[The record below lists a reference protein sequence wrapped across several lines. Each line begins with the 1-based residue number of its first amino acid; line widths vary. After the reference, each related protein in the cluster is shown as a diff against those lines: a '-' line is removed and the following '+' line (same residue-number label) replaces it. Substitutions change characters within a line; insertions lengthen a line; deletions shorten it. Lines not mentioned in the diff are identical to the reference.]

1 MKTAWLPS
9 RLCLELLVFTPE
21 LRKAISQ
28 QIELDRVVHVDADQF
43 ARVVPKLLRQ
53 ALSVRNGLVE
63 VYRCHMETVPLPDGK
78 NLVKFPAAQAT
89 RNNRCDKPGEF
100 FYVDVSAQ
108 CSVRKFVQNHGV
120 RIEGTSDLHRVNRCL
135 ELTGSVKAKVI
146 CRRIHNPGDFFLSG
160 LSPADHLFPTG
171 RG

>member
-1 MKTAWLPS
+1 MKTAWRPS
-9 RLCLELLVFTPE
+9 RLGWELLIFAPE
-21 LRKAISQ
+21 PRKAIPQ

-43 ARVVPKLLRQ
+43 TRLVPKLVRQ

-100 FYVDVSAQ
+100 FMSMFPHSAWSASSRRAIGSESRARLTCTESIGVS
-108 CSVRKFVQNHGV
+108 C
-120 RIEGTSDLHRVNRCL
+120 
-135 ELTGSVKAKVI
+135 
-146 CRRIHNPGDFFLSG
+146 
-160 LSPADHLFPTG
+160 
-171 RG
+171 

>member
-1 MKTAWLPS
+1 MKTAWRPS
-9 RLCLELLVFTPE
+9 RLGWELLIFAPE
-21 LRKAISQ
+21 PRKAIPQ

-43 ARVVPKLLRQ
+43 TRLVPKLVRQ

-100 FYVDVSAQ
+100 FHVDVSAQ
-108 CSVRKFVQNHGV
+108 RLVCKLAQSHRVG
-120 RIEGTSDLHRVNRCL
+120 IESTSDLHRVNRCL
-135 ELTGSVKAKVI
+135 VLTESVKAKVI
-146 CRRIHNPGDFFLSG
+146 CRRIHNPGDFFLSR
-160 LSPADHLFPTG
+160 LSPADHLFLTG